1 MHILSSPLSTFS
13 AIATIPHHSNIT
25 YSNAYLL
32 LLNIPLLLSFL
43 SLLIYF
49 FNYLTYS
56 LPPQELFTN
65 GFVRLEKE
73 HESLRDELSVAA
85 AELAD
90 KDKRLATLTLRE
102 RNRNLALAMSPPRNR
117 VEMAAVEEEMEA
129 LNQSLID
136 KDREISALQETIEG
150 RKHTRKGKEKDKDK
164 DKEKDK
170 EREMKAKHYALQMEV
185 MNLLTTV
192 QAGREEL
199 SKKKR
204 DLQDIARLVN
214 DYKMREASAVAR
226 FAEISRQL
234 DQRDSAA
241 DRMDGC
247 LKVLLYTNFI
257 ARLCGVRFGRMC
269 SKDYWLLPSLFS
281 SLFSLLHLSL
291 TLHLPLSRPVCL
303 SLTLI
308 LTLTLPIPI
317 LYINPHCIF
326 LYVFSLLLTC
336 DSTKTKILDLLFAWT
351 LF

>member
-1 MHILSSPLSTFS
+1 MLLDAYNLISS
-13 AIATIPHHSNIT
+13 
-25 YSNAYLL
+25 AYLL
-32 LLNIPLLLSFL
+32 SHRNNPTSFHYHLFKCISSTSSHLSSCHLLPFPSLFPSCIFFKYRINSLLLHV
-43 SLLIYF
+43 
-49 FNYLTYS
+49 
-56 LPPQELFTN
+56 QELFTN

-117 VEMAAVEEEMEA
+117 IEIAAVEEEMEA
-129 LNQSLID
+129 LNQSLIE
-136 KDREISALQETIEG
+136 KDREISALQETIES
-150 RKHTRKGKEKDKDK
+150 RKHTRKGKEKDKDREK
-164 DKEKDK
+164 DKDK

-199 SKKKR
+199 SKKKS

-247 LKVLLYTNFI
+247 LKVLLHTNVV
-257 ARLCGVRFGRMC
+257 ARLLLDCVVCALIGCAVKIIGC
-269 SKDYWLLPSLFS
+269 SLHFFLLFP
-281 SLFSLLHLSL
+281 LFSLLSYTSL
-291 TLHLPLSRPVCL
+291 TLALS
-303 SLTLI
+303 
-308 LTLTLPIPI
+308 
-317 LYINPHCIF
+317 
-326 LYVFSLLLTC
+326 VFFSR
-336 DSTKTKILDLLFAWT
+336 
-351 LF
+351 

>member
-1 MHILSSPLSTFS
+1 MHTISFPLRTFS
-13 AIATIPHHSNIT
+13 AIVTIPHHSNIT
-25 YSNAYLL
+25 YINAYLL
-32 LLNIPLLLSFL
+32 LLHTPLLFLSSSLFSFL
-43 SLLIYF
+43 FPSYIYF
-49 FNYLTYS
+49 FTYRTNS
-56 LPPQELFTN
+56 LLLHVQELFTN

-117 VEMAAVEEEMEA
+117 IEIAAVEEEMEA
-129 LNQSLID
+129 LNQSLIE
-136 KDREISALQETIEG
+136 KDREISALQETIES
-150 RKHTRKGKEKDKDK
+150 RKHTRKGKEKDKDR
-164 DKEKDK
+164 DREKEK

-199 SKKKR
+199 SKKKN

-247 LKVLLYTNFI
+247 LKVLRHTMLLVDCVVCALVGYAVKI
-257 ARLCGVRFGRMC
+257 IGC
-269 SKDYWLLPSLFS
+269 SLHSSLLATFHFPTLHSLLPFLALSVFFSPSFSYLHSLFPTS
-281 SLFSLLHLSL
+281 LSTHTAYSSSFSLF
-291 TLHLPLSRPVCL
+291 
-303 SLTLI
+303 
-308 LTLTLPIPI
+308 
-317 LYINPHCIF
+317 Y
-326 LYVFSLLLTC
+326 LYVT
-336 DSTKTKILDLLFAWT
+336 AQ
-351 LF
+351 